1 MEEVVN
7 KELTSRNE
15 KAKKVNETVYDR
27 KPIEIS
33 KRMTMVNKS
42 QVQL

>member
-7 KELTSRNE
+7 KEPTSLNE

-27 KPIEIS
+27 ELIEI
-33 KRMTMVNKS
+33 
-42 QVQL
+42 